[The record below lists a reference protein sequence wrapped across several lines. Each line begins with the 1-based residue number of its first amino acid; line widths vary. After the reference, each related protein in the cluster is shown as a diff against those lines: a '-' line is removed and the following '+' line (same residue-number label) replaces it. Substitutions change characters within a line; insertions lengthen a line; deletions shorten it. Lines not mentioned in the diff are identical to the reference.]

1 MVTETPV
8 LLQTVLGAFAD
19 AKMTGSNP
27 VRPTIKPL
35 RYVLWGFLF
44 ARGSSGGSIEICAGL
59 TEVVEAAERWA
70 SRP

>member
-35 RYVLWGFLF
+35 RYILRGFLF
-44 ARGSSGGSIEICAGL
+44 ARGSFGGSIEICGTLAK
-59 TEVVEAAERWA
+59 VVEATER
-70 SRP
+70 